1 MGGLPTG
8 ARVARAVSSRDARQ
22 RARRPILGTQR
33 DVRYLAEHLAQDPR
47 FAATLTHEEF
57 EIKKART
64 TIGYE
69 SIGRDWRARRS
80 RCRRG

>member
-8 ARVARAVSSRDARQ
+8 ARVARPLVAETPDNEPGA
-22 RARRPILGTQR
+22 PILGTQR

-69 SIGRDWRARRS
+69 SIGRA
-80 RCRRG
+80 